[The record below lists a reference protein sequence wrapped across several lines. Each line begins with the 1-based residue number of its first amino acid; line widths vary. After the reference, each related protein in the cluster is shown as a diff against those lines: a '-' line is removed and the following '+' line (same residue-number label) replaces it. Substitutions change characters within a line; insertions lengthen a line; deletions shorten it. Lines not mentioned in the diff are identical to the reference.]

1 MNSIKRFWKPLRS
14 AVNNKLYYLPAG
26 GKSHSKIEENRDM
39 MTRVKTG
46 GRKPGTPN
54 KVTVS
59 MRVWI
64 VGLINDNRE
73 KLEKDLDK
81 LPPKDRW
88 AIVERLLQYAIPKKQ
103 SVQSNINFDKM
114 TNEQLDEIINQLKN
128 ETE

>member
-1 MNSIKRFWKPLRS
+1 MMKR
-14 AVNNKLYYLPAG
+14 
-26 GKSHSKIEENRDM
+26 
-39 MTRVKTG
+39 TKTG
-46 GRKPGTPN
+46 GRKSGTPN

-59 MRVWI
+59 MRAWI
-64 VGLINDNRE
+64 VGVINDNRE

-81 LPPKDRW
+81 LPSKERW

-114 TNEQLDEIINQLKN
+114 TDEQLDEIINQLKN